1 MDFSILYQ
9 NNFKMFLPEIFL
21 ATSILTLT
29 LHGSFIATSRN
40 LGFPLFMR
48 SFNKLS
54 ILVLFLT
61 FILLQNNSIVFLL
74 TYQNTFIFDLLTT
87 NVKQIIIIS
96 TIFCLFISEE
106 SIIKNRINSF
116 EYFLLIL
123 CAILGLVL
131 LISSFDMLSL
141 YLAIEMQSL
150 CLYVLAGSKK
160 ESSFSTEAGLKY
172 FILGSFSSS
181 FLLLGISFLY
191 GCTGTINFAHFHLL
205 FSEINNESLILNSL
219 IEKGLILISI
229 VFFFKIAAAPFHMWS
244 PDIYEGSPTSS
255 TIFFAVIPKIALFS
269 IFLRLFQNIFSV
281 FENTFIFF
289 LVLFSITSV
298 IVGSFIALKQKKLKR
313 LLAYSSI
320 SHVGYLLLAFASN
333 SIQGTQSLLF
343 YLIIYMLT
351 SLNIWCVILSL
362 NTTKNQIN
370 SKTLLDLS
378 AITVSNPLL
387 GITGTLAFFSLAGV
401 PPLVGFFAKMEIFV
415 SAIGSS
421 LFFASLV
428 AILSSVISSF
438 YYIRLI
444 KNIYFEKIQD
454 NFFVFPVDR
463 YCSILL
469 GVTTFFLLYFF
480 YNPCF
485 LLLLSQKM
493 TLCLF

>member
-1 MDFSILYQ
+1 
-9 NNFKMFLPEIFL
+9 
-21 ATSILTLT
+21 
-29 LHGSFIATSRN
+29 
-40 LGFPLFMR
+40 
-48 SFNKLS
+48 
-54 ILVLFLT
+54 
-61 FILLQNNSIVFLL
+61 
-74 TYQNTFIFDLLTT
+74 
-87 NVKQIIIIS
+87 
-96 TIFCLFISEE
+96 
-106 SIIKNRINSF
+106 
-116 EYFLLIL
+116 
-123 CAILGLVL
+123 
-131 LISSFDMLSL
+131 
-141 YLAIEMQSL
+141 
-150 CLYVLAGSKK
+150 
-160 ESSFSTEAGLKY
+160 
-172 FILGSFSSS
+172 
-181 FLLLGISFLY
+181 
-191 GCTGTINFAHFHLL
+191 
-205 FSEINNESLILNSL
+205 
-219 IEKGLILISI
+219 
-229 VFFFKIAAAPFHMWS
+229 MWS

>member
-229 VFFFKIAAAPFHMWS
+229 VFF
-244 PDIYEGSPTSS
+244 
-255 TIFFAVIPKIALFS
+255 
-269 IFLRLFQNIFSV
+269 
-281 FENTFIFF
+281 
-289 LVLFSITSV
+289 
-298 IVGSFIALKQKKLKR
+298 LK
-313 LLAYSSI
+313 
-320 SHVGYLLLAFASN
+320 LLL
-333 SIQGTQSLLF
+333 LLF
-343 YLIIYMLT
+343 TCGLLIFMR
-351 SLNIWCVILSL
+351 
-362 NTTKNQIN
+362 
-370 SKTLLDLS
+370 DLRQ
-378 AITVSNPLL
+378 V
-387 GITGTLAFFSLAGV
+387 
-401 PPLVGFFAKMEIFV
+401 
-415 SAIGSS
+415 
-421 LFFASLV
+421 
-428 AILSSVISSF
+428 
-438 YYIRLI
+438 
-444 KNIYFEKIQD
+444 QQ
-454 NFFVFPVDR
+454 
-463 YCSILL
+463 
-469 GVTTFFLLYFF
+469 FFLL
-480 YNPCF
+480 
-485 LLLLSQKM
+485 
-493 TLCLF
+493 